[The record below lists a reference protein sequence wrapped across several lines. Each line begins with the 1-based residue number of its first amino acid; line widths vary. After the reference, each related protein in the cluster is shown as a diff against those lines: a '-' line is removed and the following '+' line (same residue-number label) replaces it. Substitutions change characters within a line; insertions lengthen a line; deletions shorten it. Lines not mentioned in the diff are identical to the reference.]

1 MWLRCRR
8 ARRWWRRRRI
18 TDAGAETVVKHLS
31 LALQAALP
39 QGSKVTSLPVAARK
53 TGQHFCVHTASCY
66 IQPGTRHARLLGAH
80 RRISLHTASTVQAH
94 TSRGG
99 GTSACARTRTRV
111 ARFGSSSAHC
121 NELVPLRKLER
132 DDRLAIARARRVAR
146 LIVADAATTED
157 DLAPRAQREH
167 DLGAEIAHG
176 GLTWIV
182 HGL

>member
-1 MWLRCRR
+1 MWWRCRR

-18 TDAGAETVVKHLS
+18 TGAGAETLVKHLS
-31 LALQAALP
+31 LALQAARTS

-66 IQPGTRHARLLGAH
+66 IQPGTRYARLLGAH

-99 GTSACARTRTRV
+99 GTSASASTRTRV

-121 NELVPLRKLER
+121 NELPVRKLER
-132 DDRLAIARARRVAR
+132 GDRLAIARARRVAR
-146 LIVADAATTED
+146 LIVADAATED